1 MNAILVSVPPEV
13 CERIAN
19 GEQTV
24 LLMKRIPKLDV
35 PYKCYIYQS
44 ANNRVCNNC
53 NFCQHVLGMI
63 AFRVCMVKTP
73 NIELGERQKKCI
85 HKDLTRGKVIGEF
98 VCNTVRDYAS
108 DECPDYN
115 VLDTYG
121 APCYG
126 LRITD
131 LKIYDT
137 PKELGEFKHCCKHN
151 RECDDCKYWG
161 FQHVKKGSVELLCP
175 IDIPLT
181 RPPATFCYVSE
192 VGE

>member
-1 MNAILVSVPPEV
+1 MKAILVSVPPEV

-19 GEQTV
+19 GEQTL
-24 LLMKRIPKLDV
+24 LLMKRIPKLDT
-35 PYKCYIYQS
+35 PYKVYVYCTKNAHYEIAQIRFADGWRVKHITDDTTY
-44 ANNRVCNNC
+44 ANGCTAN
-53 NFCQHVLGMI
+53 
-63 AFRVCMVKTP
+63 
-73 NIELGERQKKCI
+73 
-85 HKDLTRGKVIGEF
+85 IGETLNGKAIGSF
-98 VCNTVRDYAS
+98 VCNTIRDYAS

-161 FQHVKKGSVELLCP
+161 FQHVKKGGVELLCP